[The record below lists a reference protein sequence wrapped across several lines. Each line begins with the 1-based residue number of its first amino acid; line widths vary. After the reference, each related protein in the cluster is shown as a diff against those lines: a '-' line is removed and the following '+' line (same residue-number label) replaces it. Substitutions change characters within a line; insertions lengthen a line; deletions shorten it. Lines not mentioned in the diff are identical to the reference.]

1 MSVSRG
7 ITMAA
12 MAWGLTVLGAVG
24 QAQAQTPPSL
34 APLPDAPQ
42 PPIVGSTVI
51 VPPPSPMIPVPPGL
65 NAGCTPGHCSHRTVL
80 TRRRC
85 KRKLQELFLGFPE
98 EFERPALGALMHQAN
113 AIQVGNAE
121 AASMILRPYDF
132 ESGTVM
138 LNQRGRDKLAVIEAR
153 LPSSFSPV
161 VIERTKSSVIDEARR
176 SAVLAALVK
185 GSFPI
190 PSERV
195 VVGPSVSGGLAGQDA
210 ELIHV
215 DTLLRTS
222 KGGPPVG
229 VGTVSSAPGSR

>member
-1 MSVSRG
+1 
-7 ITMAA
+7 MAA
-12 MAWGLTVLGAVG
+12 LVWGLMMLGAVSL
-24 QAQAQTPPSL
+24 AQTKTPPSL
-34 APLPDAPQ
+34 TPLPDAPQ
-42 PPIVGSTVI
+42 PPVIGSTAI
-51 VPPPSPMIPVPPGL
+51 ASPPTMPIPPGL

-132 ESGTVM
+132 ESGTIV

-153 LPSSFSPV
+153 LPISFSLV

-176 SAVLAALVK
+176 SAVLGTLLK

-195 VVGPSVSGGLAGQDA
+195 VVGPSASSGLVGQDA
-210 ELIHV
+210 VLIH
-215 DTLLRTS
+215 TATQLRTS
-222 KGGPPVG
+222 LGGPPVG
-229 VGTVSSAPGSR
+229 RGTDSSTPGSS